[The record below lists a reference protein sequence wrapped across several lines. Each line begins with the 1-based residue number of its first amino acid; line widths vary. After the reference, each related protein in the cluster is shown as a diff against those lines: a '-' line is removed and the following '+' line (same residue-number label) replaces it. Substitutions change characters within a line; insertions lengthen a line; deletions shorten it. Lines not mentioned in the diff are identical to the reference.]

1 MKTQIQVSIIIITL
15 FVLVNLSDGCIK
27 QQSER
32 PERPIHPELT
42 MIGAEPKSI
51 EFLEGTLDDE
61 KEEEEVADCPEE
73 SDCDDETDD
82 DIDKNDF
89 EQMCDQVKV

>member
-1 MKTQIQVSIIIITL
+1 
-15 FVLVNLSDGCIK
+15 
-27 QQSER
+27 
-32 PERPIHPELT
+32 

-51 EFLEGTLDDE
+51 EFLEGTLDDD